1 MDLAARVPEPAPPP
15 IALDVAALRAQ
26 IERKFRVYDV
36 QTDEHVVA
44 FFVEVR
50 ARGEDAV
57 APSGAPDTPRETLE
71 RSFHELK
78 QELKAQG
85 LVPLL
90 KFQGGEHAIYV
101 LRSPQRR
108 RRSWKLNLALFL
120 ATLLTTTLAGAFSA
134 YLYYHQD
141 AGLADMTRD
150 QYFREVFGLA
160 NLGLGFLTF
169 ALPLMAI
176 LTIHELGHYVLARR
190 HGMEASLPFFIPVP
204 PIIGL
209 NIGTFGAFISMRE
222 PMPNRKALFD
232 VGAAGPI
239 AGFVV
244 AVPVLLIGL
253 ALMKLDPVTVAATS
267 ETSIS
272 LGTPLLWDLLAAP
285 FALPDNVLTH
295 PTAFAGWV
303 GLFVTAI
310 NLLPAGQLD
319 GGHIASA
326 MFGEKA
332 RFASYA
338 AVAALLT
345 LGLLPLFTD
354 GRFGYDGWLFFAV
367 LIGFLGVRHP
377 PTLDGVSGIDGKRML
392 IGWATFVMGV
402 LCFTLVPVG

>member
-1 MDLAARVPEPAPPP
+1 MPHPPV
-15 IALDVAALRAQ
+15 LDVASLRAQ

-44 FFVEVR
+44 FYV
-50 ARGEDAV
+50 DAV
-57 APSGAPDTPRETLE
+57 RETLE
-71 RSFHELK
+71 SDFHQLK

-90 KFQGGEHAIYV
+90 KYQGGEHAIYV
-101 LRSPQRR
+101 LRTPQRR

-120 ATLLTTTLAGAFSA
+120 ATLVTTTLAGAFSA
-134 YLYYHQD
+134 YLYYHEG
-141 AGLADMTRD
+141 AALADMTRAD
-150 QYFREVFGLA
+150 YFAAVFAPA
-160 NLGLGFLTF
+160 NLALGFLTF

-176 LTIHELGHYVLARR
+176 LTIHELGHYVLARK

-239 AGFVV
+239 AGFLV
-244 AVPVLLIGL
+244 AVPVLLVGL
-253 ALMKLDPVTVAATS
+253 TLMYLSPVTVDSTS
-267 ETSIS
+267 DTSVS
-272 LGTPLLWDLLAAP
+272 LGTPLLWDLLAMP
-285 FALPDNVLTH
+285 FNLPENVLTH

-319 GGHIASA
+319 GGHVASA

-338 AVAALLT
+338 AVGALLT
-345 LGLLPLFTD
+345 LGILPLFTD

-367 LIGFLGVRHP
+367 LIGFLGIRHP

-392 IGWATFVMGV
+392 LGWATFAMGI
-402 LCFTLVPVG
+402 LCFTLVPIG

>member
-1 MDLAARVPEPAPPP
+1 MPEPVPPP
-15 IALDVAALRAQ
+15 QLFDVAALRLR
-26 IERKFRVYDV
+26 IERRFRVYDV
-36 QTDEHVVA
+36 QTDEHVAA
-44 FFVEVR
+44 FYV
-50 ARGEDAV
+50 DAP
-57 APSGAPDTPRETLE
+57 AQTLE
-71 RSFHELK
+71 KDFAELK
-78 QELKAQG
+78 QELKAEG

-90 KFQGGEHAIYV
+90 KYQGGEHAIYI
-101 LRSPQRR
+101 LRTPQRR
-108 RRSWKLNLALFL
+108 RRSWKLNLALFI
-120 ATLLTTTLAGAFSA
+120 ATLITTTLAGAFSA
-134 YLYYHQD
+134 FLYYNQN
-141 AGLADMTRD
+141 AGLADMTRAE
-150 QYFREVFGLA
+150 YFGAVFSAGNLA
-160 NLGLGFLTF
+160 LGFVTF
-169 ALPLMAI
+169 ALPLMSI
-176 LTIHELGHYVLARR
+176 LTIHELGHYILARR

-209 NIGTFGAFISMRE
+209 NLGTFGAFISMRE

-253 ALMKLDPVTVAATS
+253 ALMKLSPVTVDVAS

-272 LGTPLLWDLLAAP
+272 LGTPLLWNLLAAP
-285 FALPDNVLTH
+285 FRLPENVLTH

-338 AVAALLT
+338 AVASLLA
-345 LGLLPLFTD
+345 LGLLPLVTN
-354 GRFGYDGWLFFAV
+354 GAFGYDGWLFFAV
-367 LIGFLGVRHP
+367 LIGFLGIRHP
-377 PTLDGVSGIDGKRML
+377 PTLDGVSGIDGKRMA
-392 IGWATFVMGV
+392 IGWATFAMGV